1 VLRGAGQQ
9 SAINL
14 PLLPY
19 GFFKPTGG
27 KGPEPAAFG

>member
-9 SAINL
+9 STINL

-27 KGPEPAAFG
+27 KGAEPAGLG